1 MNNLNCLTDNC
12 INCPH
17 DKSIA
22 PYELEAFCN
31 FMKQFEI
38 NRIVESGT
46 YKGVTAKRLS
56 LIYPNYKI
64 YSFEIRI
71 KRYLAISKKNCAEN
85 IRFKLGNLK
94 FKYLTSNTAVIID
107 GPKRLKAIKLA
118 KKCRKIVPFVAI
130 HDMNEYRNVL
140 KTTFEKVEFCGVLAI
155 CV

>member
-1 MNNLNCLTDNC
+1 
-12 INCPH
+12 
-17 DKSIA
+17 
-22 PYELEAFCN
+22 
-31 FMKQFEI
+31 
-38 NRIVESGT
+38 
-46 YKGVTAKRLS
+46 
-56 LIYPNYKI
+56 
-64 YSFEIRI
+64 
-71 KRYLAISKKNCAEN
+71 LAISKKNCAEN

-94 FKYLTSNTAVIID
+94 FKYLTPNTAVIID